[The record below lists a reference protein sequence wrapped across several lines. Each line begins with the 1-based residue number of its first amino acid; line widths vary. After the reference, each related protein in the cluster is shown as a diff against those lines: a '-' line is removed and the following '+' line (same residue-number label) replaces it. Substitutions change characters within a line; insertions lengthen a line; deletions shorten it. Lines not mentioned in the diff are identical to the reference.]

1 MISCEH
7 CREELPEYALGHA
20 TGAPAAAVDEHLA
33 ACVVCRRE
41 LAEIE
46 SAWSAIALALPP
58 ATPRPEVFQR
68 VADRI
73 DSVDGAAPWVAKR
86 STPRSTASASPL
98 TPRQRVL
105 SYVVAAS
112 VFVALVGGSLYIKYA
127 GQGNAPA
134 DQLADQAVRDLANRL
149 GNLQQLERMLN
160 SGNVKLASL
169 TPANSR
175 DHASA
180 YVVWDY
186 PNKQWH
192 FYALGLHA
200 APAGQTY
207 QLWAV
212 ADGGAPLA
220 GPTFTVDAAGI
231 GGAVADFPTLAPR
244 TAVKAVVTLEPAG
257 GSKTPTG
264 ESLLEAPL

>member
-1 MISCEH
+1 MITCEH
-7 CREELPEYALGHA
+7 CRDELPEYALGHA
-20 TGAPAAAVDEHLA
+20 DPVAAAAVDEHLA

-41 LAEIE
+41 LAEVE

-58 ATPRPEVFQR
+58 ATPRPEVF
-68 VADRI
+68 ARI
-73 DSVDGAAPWVAKR
+73 VERIEAADGAAPRRSQR
-86 STPRSTASASPL
+86 STNTGATSPL
-98 TPRQRVL
+98 TPRQRIL

-112 VFVALVGGSLYIKYA
+112 VCFALVGGSLYLKYA
-127 GQGNAPA
+127 GQGVAPA
-134 DQLADQAVRDLANRL
+134 DQLADQAVRDLAQRL

-160 SGNVKLASL
+160 TGNVKLASL

-192 FYALGLHA
+192 FYALGLPA
-200 APAGQTY
+200 APARQTY

-212 ADGGAPLA
+212 AGDSAPLA
-220 GPTFTVDAAGI
+220 GPTFTVGVDGV
-231 GGAVADFPTLAPR
+231 GGTVADFPTLAPR

-257 GSKTPTG
+257 GSSSPTG
-264 ESLLEAPL
+264 DPLLEASL

>member
-1 MISCEH
+1 MLTCEH

-20 TGAPAAAVDEHLA
+20 DPAAAAAVDEHLA

-41 LAEIE
+41 LAEVE

-58 ATPRPEVFQR
+58 AAPRPEVF
-68 VADRI
+68 DRI
-73 DSVDGAAPWVAKR
+73 VERIETAIGAAPHLAV
-86 STPRSTASASPL
+86 RSTANAAASPL

-112 VFVALVGGSLYIKYA
+112 VFFALVGGSLYMKYA
-127 GQGNAPA
+127 GPGAAPA
-134 DQLADQAVRDLANRL
+134 DQLADQALRDLAQRL

-160 SGNVKLASL
+160 TGNVKLASL

-192 FYALGLHA
+192 FYALGLPP

-212 ADGGAPLA
+212 AGDSAPLA
-220 GPTFTVDAAGI
+220 GPPFTVGADGV
-231 GGAVADFPTLAPR
+231 GGTVADFPTLAPR

-257 GSKTPTG
+257 GSKAPTG
-264 ESLLEAPL
+264 DPLLEASL